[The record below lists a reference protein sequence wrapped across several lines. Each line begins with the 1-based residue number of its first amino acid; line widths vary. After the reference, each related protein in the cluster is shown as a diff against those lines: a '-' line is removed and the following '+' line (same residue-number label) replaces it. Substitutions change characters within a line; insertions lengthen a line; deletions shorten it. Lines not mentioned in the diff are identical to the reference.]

1 MTNSFDEAWDIPVL
15 AVGYWR
21 VFARV
26 LASKGIGS
34 QALLQGTGID
44 MAFMEQPDAFLSMRQ
59 LARLIERVMS
69 LVEDE
74 CLPFELGKQLDLVAH
89 GLAGYTLL
97 SKVEHKQLITMIV
110 HQQRVTIPILE
121 MEVSFVGDTAVIALS
136 DHWGLG
142 EVGRFITKVYLG
154 SIYALATRLSRQ
166 VTLKF
171 AWPSKASLAH
181 WQALAPRALL
191 EFGSGTSEARICTA
205 RTAIQDPELS
215 TADVMAL
222 VRPTE
227 TGPSDLGSQ
236 RLVDRVR
243 QLIES
248 CPGRECSL
256 ESTAE
261 ALGMHPRSLRN
272 HLAELGTSFRDIRNE
287 IRLAFANRYLCDTN
301 LSLDAIAS
309 WLGFSDQASFNRAYR
324 AWTGTTPGE
333 ARRASRGA

>member
-1 MTNSFDEAWDIPVL
+1 MTNSSDKAWDIPVL

-26 LASKGIGS
+26 LASKGIGN
-34 QALLQGTGID
+34 QALVQGTGVD
-44 MAFMEQPDAFLSMRQ
+44 LAFVEQPDGFLSMRQ
-59 LARLIERVMS
+59 LARLIERIMS

-97 SKVEHKQLITMIV
+97 SKADHKQLITMIV

-121 MEVSFVGDTAVIALS
+121 MEVSFAGDTAVIVLS

-154 SIYALATRLSRQ
+154 SIYTLATRLSRQ

-171 AWPSKASLAH
+171 SWPSRASLTH

-191 EFGSGTSEARICTA
+191 EFASDASEARICTA

-215 TADVMAL
+215 TADLMAL
-222 VRPTE
+222 VS
-227 TGPSDLGSQ
+227 PSEICVAEAGSE
-236 RLVDRVR
+236 RLVGRVR
-243 QLIES
+243 QIIES

-256 ESTAE
+256 ENTAE
-261 ALGMHPRSLRN
+261 ALGMNPRSLRN

-287 IRLAFANRYLCDTN
+287 IRLSFANRYLCDTN

-333 ARRASRGA
+333 VRRINRGA